1 MCKHPGLFFVQ
12 VPRPSL
18 RPTKGPSLRSGSDKR
33 RCEKCPP
40 EAAKNVHCFD
50 VTNQPRRNIPMQT
63 FRLPLIALLTILCV
77 PIWAL
82 ADGRGPDCYVLSV
95 GISNYPRASKLNAS
109 LNDARSIATAFAR
122 QQGRAFGTV
131 QARTLLD
138 GDATRARISQGMRNF
153 AKQGSAGDFF
163 VVSLNGH
170 GGLTGD
176 NRSWHFYPFDHV
188 PGDAG
193 SNLTDKQIL
202 EDTDVLVKQ
211 GKKVAIIV
219 DACYAGALRKSAQ
232 SYFSA
237 YKNASGGLILMLSS
251 GPEQTSAGLAS
262 YSPFARRL
270 PMAWA
275 ERPTSTGT
283 ARSPWTSCD
292 SAISPAPMNCFAL
305 NRGRSGRTANS
316 PGRRPTSPTCRWLIL
331 KMLSVSLPPS
341 TNCLTDMPTGPLR
354 STPWEPVPCHCITLR
369 TGRDDWTE
377 PQPMSARCTEELP

>member
-1 MCKHPGLFFVQ
+1 
-12 VPRPSL
+12 
-18 RPTKGPSLRSGSDKR
+18 
-33 RCEKCPP
+33 
-40 EAAKNVHCFD
+40 
-50 VTNQPRRNIPMQT
+50 MQT

-262 YSPFARRL
+262 YSPFAKALADGLGGAADLDRDGKVTLDELRRYSSQRTHEL
-270 PMAWA
+270 LRLKQGALRQDCEFSWSQANFAHMPLAHSQNA
-275 ERPTSTGT
+275 QRQPAAQHKLFDRYAHRPASQHALGAGSLSLHYT
-283 ARSPWTSCD
+283 AD
-292 SAISPAPMNCFAL
+292 
-305 NRGRSGRTANS
+305 
-316 PGRRPTSPTCRWLIL
+316 RP
-331 KMLSVSLPPS
+331 
-341 TNCLTDMPTGPLR
+341 
-354 STPWEPVPCHCITLR
+354 
-369 TGRDDWTE
+369 
-377 PQPMSARCTEELP
+377 